1 MIKKIFIITALILLS
16 TYLLLA
22 MTVFNSNPKNL
33 ECQGIV
39 MNVMDDVDYG
49 FFTDKDLNKIL
60 SANKLNPEKKP
71 FDKIDT
77 RKMEETLAKNP
88 LIRDVECYVTLGG
101 KIGIDIYQRIPII
114 RVMNNKGENY
124 YLDNEGE
131 IMTIRNKPTHVAIAT
146 GYISKDFAQRELFR
160 LAQFIHQDEFWEAQ
174 TEQVNITSK
183 GEIEIIPRVGNHVL
197 FLGKA
202 QDLEKKF
209 SKLRTFYEKA
219 FSHVGW
225 NKYKRISVEFNNQI
239 ICTKKGEK

>member
-1 MIKKIFIITALILLS
+1 MIKKVFIIIALVLLS
-16 TYLLLA
+16 TYLVLA
-22 MTVFNSNPKNL
+22 MTIFNVNAKNTVC
-33 ECQGIV
+33 EGIV
-39 MNVMDDVDYG
+39 LNIMDDVDYG
-49 FFTDKDLNKIL
+49 FVTGNDLKRL
-60 SANKLNPEKKP
+60 LAANKLDPSKKTY
-71 FDKIDT
+71 DKINI

-131 IMTIRNKPTHVAIAT
+131 IMTIRNKPTYVTIAT
-146 GYISKDFAQRELFR
+146 GYISKDFARHDLFQ
-160 LAQFIHQDEFWEAQ
+160 LAQFIQQDEFWKAQ
-174 TEQVNITSK
+174 IEQINITGK
-183 GEIEIIPRVGNHVL
+183 NEVELIPRVGNHVL

-202 QDLEKKF
+202 KDLEKKF

-219 FSHVGW
+219 FNHVGW
-225 NKYKRISVEFNNQI
+225 DKYKRISVEFNNQI